1 MSSKNQAEFSASLV
15 EVKTDCVITKD
26 LKITGQPAQRIIE
39 GTLQG
44 IAPLE
49 TITKLMEFGAIALD
63 AVQSESMRN
72 HLEAAT
78 ENFAKLVGKEANEN
92 FPRIIEEK
100 TEKFV
105 EGILKFLDPK
115 QTNSLNS
122 QIETAMKA
130 LKKDITAQISEDMKQ
145 QKTSLDEG
153 LKNLGFLKKAFD
165 QSTQKGLPHQDYVG
179 EVLER
184 LAGSDIVS
192 DLSSDN
198 SGTSYANGRSK
209 SGDYRV
215 TLSDTFSTSNPI
227 SFSVEAKN
235 AKLSERAA
243 LKEISENCENRGTDV
258 GILVFASAEQ
268 APTQGRTLKIFPG
281 NKIMVVCDKE
291 SETALY
297 AAYVYARYM
306 AKLLK
311 TSTQFDERTLSQSIE
326 EIVKHLDIEDAINRD
341 AKSARN
347 AVDRLVST
355 AVTARTNVLKVLT
368 QFGQEN

>member
-311 TSTQFDERTLSQSIE
+311 TSTQFDESTLSQSIE

>member
-1 MSSKNQAEFSASLV
+1 
-15 EVKTDCVITKD
+15 
-26 LKITGQPAQRIIE
+26 
-39 GTLQG
+39 
-44 IAPLE
+44 
-49 TITKLMEFGAIALD
+49 
-63 AVQSESMRN
+63 
-72 HLEAAT
+72 
-78 ENFAKLVGKEANEN
+78 VGKEANEN

-105 EGILKFLDPK
+105 EGILMFLDPK

-122 QIETAMKA
+122 QIEFAMKA

-153 LKNLGFLKKAFD
+153 LKNLGFLKRAFD

-184 LAGSDIVS
+184 FAGSDIVS

-198 SGTSYANGRSK
+198 SGTSFANGRSK

-215 TLSDTFSTSNPI
+215 TLSDTFNTSNPI

-243 LKEISENCENRGTDV
+243 LKEIAENCENRGTDV
-258 GILVFASAEQ
+258 GILVFGSVEQ

-281 NKIMVVCDKE
+281 NKIMVVCDNE

-306 AKLLK
+306 SKLLK
-311 TSTQFDERTLSQSIE
+311 TSTQFDESTLSQSIE

-355 AVTARTNVLKVLT
+355 AVTARGNVLKVLT
-368 QFGQEN
+368 QFGQGN

>member
-1 MSSKNQAEFSASLV
+1 MPSINQATFSASLV

-63 AVQSESMRN
+63 AVQGESMRS

-122 QIETAMKA
+122 QIDAAMKE
-130 LKKDITAQISEDMKQ
+130 LKRDITAQISEDMKQ

-165 QSTQKGLPHQDYVG
+165 QSPQKGLPHQDYVG
-179 EVLER
+179 GVLER
-184 LAGSDIVS
+184 FAGSDIVT
-192 DLSSDN
+192 DLSNDN
-198 SGTSYANGRSK
+198 SGISYASGRSK

-215 TLSDTFSTSNPI
+215 TLGETFNTSKAI
-227 SFSVEAKN
+227 CFSVEAKN
-235 AKLSERAA
+235 SKLSERAA
-243 LKEISENCENRGTDV
+243 LKEIAENCENRGTDV
-258 GILVFASAEQ
+258 GILVFASQEQ
-268 APTQGRTLKIFPG
+268 APTQGRSLKIFPG
-281 NKIMVVCDKE
+281 NRILVVCDHE

-297 AAYVYARYM
+297 AAYVYARYIS
-306 AKLLK
+306 KLLK
-311 TSTQFDERTLSQSIE
+311 SSTQFDESSLSQAIE
-326 EIVKHLDIEDAINRD
+326 EAVKYLDIEDAINRD
-341 AKSARN
+341 AKAARN
-347 AVDRLVST
+347 AVDRLVTTSI
-355 AVTARTNVLKVLT
+355 TARSNVLKVLY
-368 QFGQEN
+368 QFEQRG